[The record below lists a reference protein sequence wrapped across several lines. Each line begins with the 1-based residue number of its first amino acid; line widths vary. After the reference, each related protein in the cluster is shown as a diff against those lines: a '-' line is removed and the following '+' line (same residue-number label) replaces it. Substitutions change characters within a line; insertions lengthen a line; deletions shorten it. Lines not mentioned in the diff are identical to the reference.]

1 MRDISVF
8 DVIGPNMI
16 GPSSSHTAG
25 ALKIALMARSI
36 IGCRVVKARF
46 ILYGSFARTYKGHG
60 TDRALIAGILG
71 YGTEDKRIRNA
82 FQYADEANLSYEFV
96 TNTTNQDVHPNTVE
110 MELEDENGEHYTILG
125 ESIGGGEV
133 NLRKLNG
140 IEISLDGN
148 YRTLLVQMVDK
159 PGTLA
164 HVTKC
169 MSDYNVNIAFLKM
182 YREHR
187 GEASYAVLEI
197 DGEAPAEALDAVLEH
212 PLIHKVTL
220 IQL

>member
-25 ALKIALMARSI
+25 ALKIALMAKRI
-36 IGCRVVKARF
+36 IGCKVMKAHF
-46 ILYGSFARTYKGHG
+46 ILYGSFARTYRGHG
-60 TDRALIAGILG
+60 TDRALIAGILN
-71 YGTEDKRIRNA
+71 YGTEDRRIRDA
-82 FQYADEANLSYEFV
+82 FKYADEAGLEYEFS

-110 MELEDENGEHYTILG
+110 MVLTDEHGESYTIVG

-148 YRTLLVQMVDK
+148 YHTLLVQMVDK

-169 MSDYNVNIAFLKM
+169 MSDWNVNIAFLRL
-182 YREHR
+182 YRESK
-187 GEASYAVLEI
+187 GEAAYAILEI
-197 DGEAPAEALDAVLEH
+197 DGAAPKEALDAMLDHE
-212 PLIHKVTL
+212 LIHKVTD

>member
-25 ALKIALMARSI
+25 ALKIALMASHI
-36 IGCRVVKARF
+36 VGCRIVRAEF
-46 ILYGSFARTYKGHG
+46 ILYGSFARTYRGHG

-71 YGTEDKRIRNA
+71 YGTEDKRIRDA
-82 FQYADEANLSYEFV
+82 FSHAKEAGLDYTFR
-96 TNTTNQDVHPNTVE
+96 TNTTNRDVHPNTVE
-110 MELEDENGEHYTILG
+110 MFLTDERGEEYSILG

-133 NLRKLNG
+133 ILRRLNG
-140 IEISLDGN
+140 IEISLSGN
-148 YRTLLVQMVDK
+148 YRSLLVEMLDR

-164 HVTKC
+164 YVTKC
-169 MSDYNVNIAFLKM
+169 MSDWNINIAFLRM
-182 YREHR
+182 YRKQK
-187 GEASYAVLEI
+187 GEDSYAVLEI
-197 DGEAPAEALDAVLEH
+197 DGDAPKELLNTVAGH
-212 PLIHKVTL
+212 PLIRKVTL